1 MRRRKS
7 GLRDVAQLA
16 GVDVSTVSRVLTGNL
31 QQRVSSET
39 RTRILEAAKALD
51 YQPNAL
57 ARGLRTSRTAT
68 LGIVVPQLDNPVF
81 SSAIRG
87 AELAA
92 GRLAYSLLIAHRDS
106 GQRIG
111 GAYRRLAETHRVDG
125 LLVASLDSDRDL
137 LVELRGTG
145 VPFVLMNR
153 QAAGAANAVVLD
165 NERAARMAVGHL
177 VGLGHRRI
185 AHLAGRLEGYNGQ
198 GRLAGFRAAL
208 AEAGLDPQSAPV
220 EPAGYS
226 VEGGAAAMQRL
237 LASGEPQPTAV
248 FAASLISATGALG
261 VLHAA
266 GIAVP
271 RGMSVVA
278 LHDAP
283 VASMVYPALTTV
295 RTPTQEM
302 GEKAAEM
309 LIGLIRGEASGGT
322 IVLPPDDLVVRAST
336 APPAD

>member
-271 RGMSVVA
+271 GGMSVVA

>member
-1 MRRRKS
+1 MRTRKS

-81 SSAIRG
+81 SSAILG

-92 GRLAYSLLIAHRDS
+92 ERLSYSLLIAHRDS
-106 GQRIG
+106 GQQIG

-137 LVELRGTG
+137 LAELRGTR

-165 NERAARMAVGHL
+165 NERAARMAVAHL
-177 VGLGHRRI
+177 IGLGHRRI
-185 AHLAGRLEGYNGQ
+185 AHLAGRLEGFNGQ

-208 AEAGLDPQSAPV
+208 AEAGLDPRHAPV

-237 LASGEPQPTAV
+237 LASPERRPTAV

-266 GIAVP
+266 GLAVP
-271 RGMSVVA
+271 RDLSIVA

-302 GEKAAEM
+302 GAQAAEM
-309 LIGLIRGEASGGT
+309 LIGLIGGETAGGT
-322 IVLPPDDLVVRAST
+322 VILPPDGLVLRAST
-336 APPAD
+336 APPPD